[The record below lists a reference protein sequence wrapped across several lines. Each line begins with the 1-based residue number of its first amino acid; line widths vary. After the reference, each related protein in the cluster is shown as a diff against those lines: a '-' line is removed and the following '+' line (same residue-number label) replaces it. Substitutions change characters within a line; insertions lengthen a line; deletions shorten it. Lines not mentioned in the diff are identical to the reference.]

1 MYLEKKKFKIIL
13 VGSSNVGKTSIM
25 NTFDKNKINKVPSA
39 TIGTEFTRIQS
50 TKYNHTLHVWDCAGQ
65 ERYRAVSRIYFR
77 DIQGCVFI
85 FDLSDIKSLYDL
97 KTYWIKE
104 VQNNNTINP
113 VSILVGNKSDLSIH
127 TDYDLIDELVKN
139 YQMKYIETSVVQKK
153 NINQI
158 FDYISDY
165 LSTNTVPEYEHT
177 DIFDYK
183 VNNNNYLNNMYGY
196 C

>member
-1 MYLEKKKFKIIL
+1 MYSKKKKFKIIL

-25 NTFDKNKINKVPSA
+25 NTFDKNKINKFPSA
-39 TIGTEFTRIQS
+39 TIGTEFTQIQS

-65 ERYRAVSRIYFR
+65 EKYRAVSRIYYR

-97 KTYWIKE
+97 KNYWIKE

-113 VSILVGNKSDLSIH
+113 VSILVGNKSDLSIN

-158 FDYISDY
+158 FDSISDY
-165 LSTNTVPEYEHT
+165 LSTDTIPEYEHT

-183 VNNNNYLNNMYGY
+183 VNNNNYFNNMYGY